1 MRTVVENAGAQVAS
15 VMRQLPWH
23 RGLVVVSRATVE
35 ARMLVYEGHEH
46 GLSPE
51 RSDQLA
57 ALMDAVHNIPCLVLD
72 WERCNE
78 SLLVGMLRDYDERWG
93 GGLLHSYE
101 QVISERS

>member
-1 MRTVVENAGAQVAS
+1 MS
-15 VMRQLPWH
+15 LPPVPK
-23 RGLVVVSRATVE
+23 LAACLEVLYRAAIE
-35 ARMLVYEGHEH
+35 ARMLGYEGHAH

-78 SLLVGMLRDYDERWG
+78 SLLVDMLREYDERWC

-101 QVISERS
+101 RVISERS